1 MIRMIQ
7 EKQFNWS
14 VEQKKIMDHFDNFL
28 IQIPV
33 KSGHHA
39 APFHQLVL
47 ADYSL
52 NHWNNRTSKIGYLLL
67 QEKSYFFSKEDLRQ
81 WYFLPKRRFIAS
93 EEANIFHFQ
102 KKIPWFFFT
111 KGDTWMVILQ
121 LSGYYIQLA
130 ENDLT
135 LRKMTTKPSI
145 IIWSILPKDVP
156 VTCKSVFFT
165 SCKIIKMVHYL
176 LLLNTPA
183 MLKSN

>member
-1 MIRMIQ
+1 MGCKIHFHGDKIESNLGVPGIWGCHGNQLIKTM
-7 EKQFNWS
+7 ESSPHFWS

-121 LSGYYIQLA
+121 LSGY
-130 ENDLT
+130 
-135 LRKMTTKPSI
+135 
-145 IIWSILPKDVP
+145 
-156 VTCKSVFFT
+156 
-165 SCKIIKMVHYL
+165 
-176 LLLNTPA
+176 
-183 MLKSN
+183 

>member
-1 MIRMIQ
+1 
-7 EKQFNWS
+7 
-14 VEQKKIMDHFDNFL
+14 
-28 IQIPV
+28 
-33 KSGHHA
+33 
-39 APFHQLVL
+39 
-47 ADYSL
+47 
-52 NHWNNRTSKIGYLLL
+52 
-67 QEKSYFFSKEDLRQ
+67 
-81 WYFLPKRRFIAS
+81 
-93 EEANIFHFQ
+93 
-102 KKIPWFFFT
+102 
-111 KGDTWMVILQ
+111 MVILQ

-183 MLKSN
+183 QFRTNSDSIADPCLEFD

>member
-1 MIRMIQ
+1 MEIGGNSSPWIQGLEAPVIVILPAGAKYHPPHLDFFRTRTPMIIIT
-7 EKQFNWS
+7 KVNLLWS
-14 VEQKKIMDHFDNFL
+14 VEQKKIMDHFDNFF

-67 QEKSYFFSKEDLRQ
+67 QGKSYFFSKEDLRQ

-121 LSGYYIQLA
+121 LSGY
-130 ENDLT
+130 
-135 LRKMTTKPSI
+135 
-145 IIWSILPKDVP
+145 
-156 VTCKSVFFT
+156 
-165 SCKIIKMVHYL
+165 
-176 LLLNTPA
+176 
-183 MLKSN
+183 